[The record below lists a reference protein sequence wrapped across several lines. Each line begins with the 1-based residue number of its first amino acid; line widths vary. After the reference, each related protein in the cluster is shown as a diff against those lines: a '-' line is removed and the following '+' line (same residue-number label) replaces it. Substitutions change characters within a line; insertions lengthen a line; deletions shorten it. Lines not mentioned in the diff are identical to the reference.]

1 MKRSSIIYNK
11 EYITEHSNQALNL
24 MWELMA
30 RCVYRY
36 GSRLIIEFPKEG
48 DYIPSY
54 TMDFC
59 PTDGSGK
66 FLKDDEYV
74 CVVHDDATGEEIACF
89 VDYVYACR
97 WLTDLVTNNDFYSI
111 YDFDTEDKSYH
122 EMSNLER
129 LDQIFKAACTL
140 EGLRTG
146 ELEDA
151 INNLRRK
158 EKENLK
164 WSAVYPV
171 TNGQA
176 GEAIFEGSAVD
187 CTSYIIDHPE
197 LKGKCI
203 IGQLY

>member
-36 GSRLIIEFPKEG
+36 GSRLIIEFPKED

-97 WLTDLVTNNDFYSI
+97 WLTDLVTSNDFYAI
-111 YDFDTEDKSYH
+111 YNFDTEDSK
-122 EMSNLER
+122 
-129 LDQIFKAACTL
+129 K
-140 EGLRTG
+140 
-146 ELEDA
+146 
-151 INNLRRK
+151 
-158 EKENLK
+158 
-164 WSAVYPV
+164 
-171 TNGQA
+171 
-176 GEAIFEGSAVD
+176 
-187 CTSYIIDHPE
+187 
-197 LKGKCI
+197 
-203 IGQLY
+203 